1 DIIRGEKMN
10 GYINAGSSLSSSI
23 SPYAEE
29 TGMKTVMIPCIVTAL
44 AILFAGGEN
53 LLWRTTDYYPSFLA
67 GVRDVDNVTLL
78 IPTAMKDICGNQRP
92 VPELKKKRNG
102 LYLRCGTPGIEGVWR
117 IIVPDVRRT
126 E

>member
-1 DIIRGEKMN
+1 LRAEKICYGEPQII
-10 GYINAGSSLSSSI
+10 
-23 SPYAEE
+23 
-29 TGMKTVMIPCIVTAL
+29 T
-44 AILFAGGEN
+44 
-53 LLWRTTDYYPSFLA
+53 SFLA

-78 IPTAMKDICGNQRP
+78 IPAAMKEICGNQLP
-92 VPELKKKRNG
+92 VPELKQKRNG